1 MPQNSMKTAIIYASK
16 HGTTEKVAR
25 AIGEKLKGATDVE
38 LFSLKD
44 TPNPDIRDFD
54 TIILGTS
61 IYAGQPSK
69 KMKAFCSGNETA
81 LSQKRLGL
89 FVCGMEP
96 SPEGRKRE
104 TDAAYPEA
112 LRKHAAV
119 VSFLGGEFLFETMNF
134 FERTI
139 ASMIAKT
146 KTSVSRIDNDGIDAF
161 TQKLG

>member
-1 MPQNSMKTAIIYASK
+1 MKTAIIYASK
-16 HGTTEKVAR
+16 YGMTEKVAR
-25 AIGEKLKGATDVE
+25 RIGENLQTDVT

-44 TPNPDIRDFD
+44 TPAPDIREFD

-69 KMKAFCSGNETA
+69 KMKVFCSGNEAA
-81 LSQKRLGL
+81 LLQKQLGL

-119 VSFLGGEFLFETMNF
+119 VSFLGGEFLFKSMNWLHRF
-134 FERTI
+134 I
-139 ASMIAKT
+139 AQKIAKT
-146 KTSVSRIDNDGIDAF
+146 KTPVSLIDVAGIDDF
-161 TQKLG
+161 VKKLRY